1 MLESTER
8 NSLDVINF
16 TNVSNSDYEGMWGG
30 EITIIKAG
38 ETKPFPRFLAYHY
51 AKHLIDKMLLR
62 GGGDYGDEVLR
73 KPLEERIL
81 GTVSIP
87 TELPTPATPVPE
99 TPPEPI
105 IGEAVTP
112 GEEKGEEGFV
122 GVPVEVLQEKEI
134 EVQEKE
140 PKPKKRGKK

>member
-16 TNVSNSDYEGMWGG
+16 TNIDNSDFEGMWGG
-30 EITIIKAG
+30 EVTVIRAG
-38 ETKPFPRFLAYHY
+38 ETRPFPRFLAYHY
-51 AKHLIDKMLLR
+51 AKHLIDKILLR
-62 GGGDYGDEVLR
+62 GGGDYGDEVQR
-73 KPLEERIL
+73 KPLEARIL

-87 TELPTPATPVPE
+87 QVEPVGPTSSGPTPSVMVGIP
-99 TPPEPI
+99 
-105 IGEAVTP
+105 VTP

-122 GVPVEVLQEKEI
+122 GSPIETPKIVEPVEK
-134 EVQEKE
+134 

>member
-16 TNVSNSDYEGMWGG
+16 TNVDSSDFEGMWGG
-30 EITIIKAG
+30 EVTVIKAG
-38 ETKPFPRFLAYHY
+38 ETRPFPRFLAYHY
-51 AKHLIDKMLLR
+51 AKHLIDKILLR
-62 GGGDYGDEVLR
+62 GGGDYGDEVQR
-73 KPLEERIL
+73 KPLEARIL

-87 TELPTPATPVPE
+87 TELPTPAAPVPE

-122 GVPVEVLQEKEI
+122 GSPIETPKIVEPVEK
-134 EVQEKE
+134 

>member
-1 MLESTER
+1 MIESTER

-16 TNVSNSDYEGMWGG
+16 TNVDSSDFEGMWGG
-30 EITIIKAG
+30 EVTIIRAG
-38 ETKPFPRFLAYHY
+38 ETRPFPRFLAYHY

-81 GTVSIP
+81 GIVNVAPEVI
-87 TELPTPATPVPE
+87 TPVAQEVLTPE
-99 TPPEPI
+99 VVGQSVI
-105 IGEAVTP
+105 P
-112 GEEKGEEGFV
+112 GEEKGEEDFV